1 MGNRPKESPDKVS
14 RRLVLRKGAIIVAG
28 FSTILVANTNPAAA
42 KMPQTAVDY
51 RPKPKGDSK
60 CSNCKFF
67 ITPDSCQKVA
77 GKISPDGYCLLYQK
91 A

>member
-1 MGNRPKESPDKVS
+1 MGNRSEESSTRIS
-14 RRLVLRKGAIIVAG
+14 RRLVLCQGAIFAAG
-28 FSTILVANTNPAAA
+28 VSTILVANTNPAAA

-67 ITPDSCQKVA
+67 VTPDSCQKVA
-77 GKISPDGYCLLYQK
+77 GKISPDGWCLLYQK